1 MTPMSPTSHPTP
13 TSSEH
18 PASAAPVRV
27 VHTADLDTATLN
39 AARILLYDVFDD
51 MTAEDWEHA
60 LGGLHALVHENG
72 ELIGHAAV
80 VQRRLLHNGRALRC
94 GYVEGVGVRADHRG
108 RGHGA
113 ALMSALE
120 PVIRNAYDL
129 GALSAAD
136 DAAAFYAARGWQL
149 WRGHSWALT
158 PTGPRRT
165 PNEDGSLY
173 VLPSSV
179 PLALEADLTC
189 DWREGDV
196 W

>member
-1 MTPMSPTSHPTP
+1 MTPMSPVPSERPTRTP
-13 TSSEH
+13 S
-18 PASAAPVRV
+18 VRI
-27 VHTADLDTATLN
+27 VHTADLDTGTLD

-51 MTAEDWEHA
+51 MTAEDWDHA
-60 LGGLHALVHENG
+60 LGGLHALVHEDG

-80 VQRRLLHNGRALRC
+80 VQRCLLHNGRALRC

-113 ALMSALE
+113 ALMNALE
-120 PVIRNAYDL
+120 RVIRNAYDL

-136 DAAAFYAARGWQL
+136 GAAAFYATRGWQL
-149 WRGHSWALT
+149 WRGRSSALAPNGPHPT
-158 PTGPRRT
+158 PD
-165 PNEDGSLY
+165 EDGSLY
-173 VLPSSV
+173 VLPSAV
-179 PLALEADLTC
+179 PLNLEGDLTC